1 MTLKR
6 TSCSA
11 LALAAIALSSL
22 LVTPAPPTA
31 AILCCP
37 FCAAPS
43 LTLAEQLSQAD
54 AAALVSS
61 LLGLLVPADTVVF
74 GEIGLSGEVRPVG
87 QADVRLREAKKL
99 GFSRAIVPK
108 TRNARRNSANAGD
121 TLPVTEIAHLNELMD
136 LLPPQG
142 QNHPV
147 RTASG

>member
-1 MTLKR
+1 M
-6 TSCSA
+6 
-11 LALAAIALSSL
+11 SSL
-22 LVTPAPPTA
+22 
-31 AILCCP
+31 
-37 FCAAPS
+37 S
-43 LTLAEQLSQAD
+43 GS
-54 AAALVSS
+54 
-61 LLGLLVPADTVVF
+61 LVPADTVVF